1 MGGRGASGDPFKSIE
16 CYDIRRDKWFSV
28 ADMSTKRRHVG
39 VVSFGGDVIKLMRF
53 KLFIFVIMICI
64 NIELTG
70 RLYAVGGHDGYEHL
84 GSGEMFDPV
93 KNSWTP
99 IAAMN
104 TLRCDAEIY
113 AVRIMQAILLQ
124 VFSDAG

>member
-1 MGGRGASGDPFKSIE
+1 MLSKF
-16 CYDIRRDKWFSV
+16 FS
-28 ADMSTKRRHVG
+28 
-39 VVSFGGDVIKLMRF
+39 FNLIL
-53 KLFIFVIMICI
+53 ICI
-64 NIELTG
+64 NIESG